1 MTKGHPNLLWL
12 TVLGFLFTY
21 HSNVGRCQVETEGA
35 LTPQEQEALRF
46 IARTTVACVVQ
57 GKDIPSFPVSSKRL
71 EEHRGAFVTLKNGGR
86 LRGCIGTLLGTMP
99 LCKTIERMAIQ
110 AATKDSRFP
119 PVSKPELPSLEI
131 EISIIGPLRP
141 IKSLE
146 EIVVGTHGLL
156 MIHGNRSGV
165 LLPQVAVEQCWDRKT
180 FLEGVSRKA
189 GLPKDAWKGK
199 KSRVYVF
206 TAEVF

>member
-12 TVLGFLFTY
+12 TVLSLLFTY
-21 HSNVGRCQVETEGA
+21 PLNAGRCQAETEGA
-35 LTPQEQEALRF
+35 LTPQERAALHV
-46 IARTTVACVVQ
+46 IARTTVECVVQ
-57 GKDIPSFPVSSKRL
+57 GGHIPSFPVSSKRL
-71 EEHRGAFVTLKNGGR
+71 QEYGGAFVTLKNGGR
-86 LRGCIGTLLGTMP
+86 LRGCIGALLGTTP

-110 AATKDSRFP
+110 AATKDPRFP
-119 PVSKPELPSLEI
+119 PVSKEELPSLEI
-131 EISIIGPLRP
+131 EISVIGPLRP

-156 MIHGNRSGV
+156 MIHGSRSGV
-165 LLPQVAVEQCWDRKT
+165 LLPQVAVEQRWDRKT
-180 FLEGVSRKA
+180 FLECVSRKA

-199 KSRVYVF
+199 KSQIYIF